1 MLEHLFVSLV
11 DYKNAILMCW
21 INFPQCDQIGA
32 FETNRD
38 LIYLFC
44 QNIFLSFSRLEKA
57 ILVTLFSWYFHN
69 RLAPLKVNSWIN
81 CAQRDQIG
89 FFNVNKVLI
98 YYIIPLKDL
107 YCLFLTFLS
116 ELPDWLFWGQQ
127 LNKFGV

>member
-1 MLEHLFVSLV
+1 MPFWCVGLTFLNVTRLALL
-11 DYKNAILMCW
+11 KQIAIW
-21 INFPQCDQIGA
+21 FTYSA
-32 FETNRD
+32 K
-38 LIYLFC
+38 IY
-44 QNIFLSFSRLEKA
+44 FLSFSRLEKA

-127 LNKFGV
+127 LNKFGVWFILICFLV